1 MEETPPEVVPETLE
15 EEELEAMETTEE
27 CKEGE
32 EEEEE
37 EILPP
42 DLPAEEEQEEGGG
55 SGGAG
60 GQASNKVLLDAFI
73 SALPNCI
80 NRDLIDSAAM
90 EFCLRLN
97 TKPSRKKLVRSVF
110 FSAFRRFRS
119 IIT

>member
-1 MEETPPEVVPETLE
+1 MEETPPEAVPETLE
-15 EEELEAMETTEE
+15 EEELEAMETAED

-42 DLPAEEEQEEGGG
+42 DLPTEEEQEEGGG

-110 FSAFRRFRS
+110 FSVFQGFCLIKR
-119 IIT
+119 